1 MEWNFNSE
9 SVFLL
14 SFCTIDGTTTQE
26 ERTKAA
32 TKVIFYDWEDV
43 NQVIISVDYLKK
55 TWKIKSVP
63 FKGVYES
70 DLALKQ
76 NVLLIGPIV
85 GWIICSPQVT
95 WKF

>member
-1 MEWNFNSE
+1 MTEKMSIK
-9 SVFLL
+9 SLL
-14 SFCTIDGTTTQE
+14 
-26 ERTKAA
+26 
-32 TKVIFYDWEDV
+32 VW
-43 NQVIISVDYLKK
+43 IILKKK

-85 GWIICSPQVT
+85 G
-95 WKF
+95 